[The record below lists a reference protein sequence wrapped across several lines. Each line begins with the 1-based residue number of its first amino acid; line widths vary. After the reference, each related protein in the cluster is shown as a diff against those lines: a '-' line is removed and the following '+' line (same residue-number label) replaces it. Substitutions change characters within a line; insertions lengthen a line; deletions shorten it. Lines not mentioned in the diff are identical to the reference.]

1 MLQSCKLL
9 FCCCKTV
16 TPGTDVTRCGAGA
29 MFFQRCE
36 IAALSLTIDYRP
48 RRVNVAALRA
58 GSFVEVRA
66 LKHHLPYLSTC
77 ASSPNCCTA
86 LPHSTATVTQVRLDG
101 RLSSLEA
108 ALKLYNDMFF

>member
-1 MLQSCKLL
+1 MTC
-9 FCCCKTV
+9 
-16 TPGTDVTRCGAGA
+16 CGAGA

-66 LKHHLPYLSTC
+66 LDDHLLCLRLC
-77 ASSPNCCTA
+77 AWSRSRCSTA
-86 LPHSTATVTQVRLDG
+86 LEGCHVTQVHLG
-101 RLSSLEA
+101 RWPLC
-108 ALKLYNDMFF
+108 

>member
-1 MLQSCKLL
+1 MHCRLWPFRIILYWCSAGAT
-9 FCCCKTV
+9 FCPTCKTV
-16 TPGTDVTRCGAGA
+16 TPGITVTCCGAGA

-66 LKHHLPYLSTC
+66 LDDHLLC
-77 ASSPNCCTA
+77 
-86 LPHSTATVTQVRLDG
+86 LDFVPG
-101 RLSSLEA
+101 PAVAA
-108 ALKLYNDMFF
+108 ALL